1 MARVEGAGGALGK
14 HIDGDG
20 KRPETAAPRVLV
32 GADGVEEK
40 LKPVVLLDDEGEEI
54 DLAAA
59 KTRTAEA
66 QKYMQKCRRKKTR
79 GRQPM
84 GGSTWVFA
92 GPPRY
97 DSEDAWSSAEVRSWA
112 ADCTKWVKKRSGKGS
127 RIAHCALHQ
136 DEAAP
141 HLHVTVIVADEQGR
155 LGWNRIRKNFG
166 VEGKTSG
173 VLLMS
178 GLQDN
183 FHAAVGSKHGLDRG
197 EVGSNREHAP
207 VDRARGLKIRVEEEK
222 NRTQQVTHQVKVEA
236 GQAIAGVME
245 RADVDAAKRYRER
258 LDKAREDAA
267 AAKSETVTARRE
279 AATAEKW
286 AVTARR
292 NAKAALEAAATAGE
306 RAGTAESRVGKLET
320 SLAVLTVSA
329 TKVVGE
335 RDGLKLELEGVPEKI
350 AELKQ
355 VLAGVPEKIADAV
368 KQRDREWQPFLKEK
382 VKAVVGERDGLK
394 LELEGVP
401 KKITDAV
408 EQRNRE
414 WRPHL
419 KKKVAEA
426 VKAVVGERDGLKLE
440 LEGVPKKI
448 TDAVEQRDREWQP
461 TLREAEQRATTAE
474 GAVVAIDVVVE
485 EMRNEL
491 EGVGKDRDRAQK
503 DLKRVETERDDAKAG
518 REQEG
523 LNFDAMVGVVREL
536 GVDRGDFDAAARRA
550 GLNDDE
556 AQFLRSKVGPGRGQE
571 R

>member
-59 KTRTAEA
+59 KTRTTEA

-112 ADCTKWVKKRSGKGS
+112 ADCTKWAKKRSGKGS

-207 VDRARGLKIRVEEEK
+207 VDRALGLKIRVEEER
-222 NRTQQVTHQVKVEA
+222 NRTHQAKVRA
-236 GQAIAGVME
+236 GQTIAGVLE
-245 RADVDAAKRYRER
+245 HAEDDAAKRYKERVEKAQREAKEAD
-258 LDKAREDAA
+258 LAVTAARRGETAANERARTEATEANTARTARTVADERAARATTDVTAANEAA
-267 AAKSETVTARRE
+267 AAARTETTTARQQ
-279 AATAEKW
+279 AATAEGRVVEL
-286 AVTARR
+286 AQTLRTVA
-292 NAKAALEAAATAGE
+292 
-306 RAGTAESRVGKLET
+306 AGTEQIVKD
-320 SLAVLTVSA
+320 
-329 TKVVGE
+329 
-335 RDGLKLELEGVPEKI
+335 RDQFK
-350 AELKQ
+350 
-355 VLAGVPEKIADAV
+355 
-368 KQRDREWQPFLKEK
+368 
-382 VKAVVGERDGLK
+382 
-394 LELEGVP
+394 
-401 KKITDAV
+401 
-408 EQRNRE
+408 
-414 WRPHL
+414 
-419 KKKVAEA
+419 
-426 VKAVVGERDGLKLE
+426 
-440 LEGVPKKI
+440 
-448 TDAVEQRDREWQP
+448 
-461 TLREAEQRATTAE
+461 
-474 GAVVAIDVVVE
+474 
-485 EMRNEL
+485 
-491 EGVGKDRDRAQK
+491 KDRDRRVVELAQTLRTVAAGTEQIVK
-503 DLKRVETERDDAKAG
+503 DRDQFKKDRDRFKGELDQVPAKVEKAVKDRDAQWRPILEEKVSEAKQGRDDELQTAVSAAGINETVMEEMRTDRDYAQTALETMQRDTKVVVAGLKEELDQVPAKVEKAVKD
-518 REQEG
+518 R
-523 LNFDAMVGVVREL
+523 DAQWRPFLEEKVSEVKQGMTRVVREL
-536 GVDRGDFDAAARRA
+536 RPDRRDLDGAARRA
-550 GLNDDE
+550 GLEDE
-556 AQFLRSKVGPGRGQE
+556 EIKSLTEEVERGRGGMV

>member
-1 MARVEGAGGALGK
+1 MERVEGAGGALGK

-97 DSEDAWSSAEVRSWA
+97 DSEDAWSSTEVRSWA
-112 ADCTKWVKKRSGKGS
+112 ADCTKWLKKRSGKGS

-166 VEGKTSG
+166 VEGKASG
-173 VLLMS
+173 LLLMS

-207 VDRARGLKIRVEEEK
+207 VDRALGLKIRVEEEK
-222 NRTQQVTHQVKVEA
+222 NRSHEA
-236 GQAIAGVME
+236 RVLAGRRIAGAME
-245 RADVDAAKRYRER
+245 REEAVGSRET
-258 LDKAREDAA
+258 A
-267 AAKSETVTARRE
+267 VARRE
-279 AATAEKW
+279 SALKRRHKEAQGRETAVGGRETAVEARERQADDLVRRVKNAELGLHFEKTDRLTVERDCET
-286 AVTARR
+286 AQRERNEARR
-292 NAKAALEAAATAGE
+292 KLDGAEDPWQGGGRDRGAGRTRNRELQEWLPTHDKEVEARLRGQE
-306 RAGTAESRVGKLET
+306 EQK
-320 SLAVLTVSA
+320 SLAGVADTDENWTLAGVADEQRRRKAQTAAEEVLKRSGRA
-329 TKVVGE
+329 AVGE
-335 RDGLKLELEGVPEKI
+335 REELQKDRNAAQRGRDQARRDLETRTTERNGARTKRDEAELDRDDWVDRFVKVVRDLNPGRAELE
-350 AELKQ
+350 
-355 VLAGVPEKIADAV
+355 
-368 KQRDREWQPFLKEK
+368 
-382 VKAVVGERDGLK
+382 
-394 LELEGVP
+394 
-401 KKITDAV
+401 
-408 EQRNRE
+408 
-414 WRPHL
+414 
-419 KKKVAEA
+419 
-426 VKAVVGERDGLKLE
+426 
-440 LEGVPKKI
+440 
-448 TDAVEQRDREWQP
+448 
-461 TLREAEQRATTAE
+461 RA
-474 GAVVAIDVVVE
+474 
-485 EMRNEL
+485 
-491 EGVGKDRDRAQK
+491 
-503 DLKRVETERDDAKAG
+503 AG
-518 REQEG
+518 RGGIKKEWLVQE
-523 LNFDAMVGVVREL
+523 VER
-536 GVDRGDFDAAARRA
+536 
-550 GLNDDE
+550 
-556 AQFLRSKVGPGRGQE
+556 GRGGMD

>member
-59 KTRTAEA
+59 KTRTTEA

-112 ADCTKWVKKRSGKGS
+112 ADCTKWAKKRSGKGS

-207 VDRARGLKIRVEEEK
+207 VDRALGLKIRVEEER
-222 NRTQQVTHQVKVEA
+222 NRTHQAKVRA
-236 GQAIAGVME
+236 GQTIAGVLE
-245 RADVDAAKRYRER
+245 HAEDDAAKRYKERVEKAQREAKEAD
-258 LDKAREDAA
+258 LAVTAARRGETAANERARTEATEANTARTARTVADERAARATTDVTAANEAA
-267 AAKSETVTARRE
+267 AAARTETTTARQQ
-279 AATAEKW
+279 AATAEGRVVEL
-286 AVTARR
+286 AQTLRTVA
-292 NAKAALEAAATAGE
+292 
-306 RAGTAESRVGKLET
+306 AGTEQIVKD
-320 SLAVLTVSA
+320 
-329 TKVVGE
+329 
-335 RDGLKLELEGVPEKI
+335 RDQFK
-350 AELKQ
+350 
-355 VLAGVPEKIADAV
+355 
-368 KQRDREWQPFLKEK
+368 
-382 VKAVVGERDGLK
+382 
-394 LELEGVP
+394 
-401 KKITDAV
+401 
-408 EQRNRE
+408 
-414 WRPHL
+414 
-419 KKKVAEA
+419 
-426 VKAVVGERDGLKLE
+426 
-440 LEGVPKKI
+440 
-448 TDAVEQRDREWQP
+448 
-461 TLREAEQRATTAE
+461 
-474 GAVVAIDVVVE
+474 
-485 EMRNEL
+485 
-491 EGVGKDRDRAQK
+491 KDRDRRVVELAQTLRTVAAGTEQIVK
-503 DLKRVETERDDAKAG
+503 DRDQFKKDRDRFKGELDQVPAKVEKAVKDRDAQWRPILEEKVSEAKQGRDDELQTAVSAAGINETVMEEMRTDRDYAQTALETMQRDTKVVVAGLKEELDQVPAKVEKAVKD
-518 REQEG
+518 R
-523 LNFDAMVGVVREL
+523 DAQWRPILEEKVSEVKQWMTRVVREL
-536 GVDRGDFDAAARRA
+536 RPDRRDLDGAARRA
-550 GLNDDE
+550 GLEDE
-556 AQFLRSKVGPGRGQE
+556 EIKSLTEEVERGRGGMV

>member
-59 KTRTAEA
+59 KTRTTEA

-112 ADCTKWVKKRSGKGS
+112 VDCTKWAKKRSGKGS

-207 VDRARGLKIRVEEEK
+207 VDRALGLKIRVEEER
-222 NRTQQVTHQVKVEA
+222 NRTHQAKVRA
-236 GQAIAGVME
+236 GQTIAGVLE
-245 RADVDAAKRYRER
+245 HAEDDAAKRYKERVEKAQREAKEAD
-258 LDKAREDAA
+258 LAVTAARRGETAANERARTEATEARTARTARTVADERAARATTDVTAANEAA
-267 AAKSETVTARRE
+267 AAARTETTTARQQ
-279 AATAEKW
+279 AATAEGRVVEL
-286 AVTARR
+286 AQTLRTVA
-292 NAKAALEAAATAGE
+292 
-306 RAGTAESRVGKLET
+306 AGTEQIVKD
-320 SLAVLTVSA
+320 
-329 TKVVGE
+329 
-335 RDGLKLELEGVPEKI
+335 RDQFK
-350 AELKQ
+350 
-355 VLAGVPEKIADAV
+355 
-368 KQRDREWQPFLKEK
+368 
-382 VKAVVGERDGLK
+382 
-394 LELEGVP
+394 
-401 KKITDAV
+401 
-408 EQRNRE
+408 
-414 WRPHL
+414 
-419 KKKVAEA
+419 
-426 VKAVVGERDGLKLE
+426 
-440 LEGVPKKI
+440 
-448 TDAVEQRDREWQP
+448 
-461 TLREAEQRATTAE
+461 
-474 GAVVAIDVVVE
+474 
-485 EMRNEL
+485 
-491 EGVGKDRDRAQK
+491 KDRDRFKGELDQVPAKVEKAVKDRDAQWRPFLEEK
-503 DLKRVETERDDAKAG
+503 VSEAKQGRDDELQTAVSAAGINETVMEEMRTDRDYAQTALETMQRDTKVVVAGLKEELDQVPAKVEKAVKD
-518 REQEG
+518 R
-523 LNFDAMVGVVREL
+523 DAQWRPFLEEKVSEVKQGMTRVVREL
-536 GVDRGDFDAAARRA
+536 RPDRRDLDGAARRA
-550 GLNDDE
+550 GLEDE
-556 AQFLRSKVGPGRGQE
+556 EIKSLTEEVERGRGGMV

>member
-1 MARVEGAGGALGK
+1 MERVEGAGGALGK

-97 DSEDAWSSAEVRSWA
+97 DSEDAWSSTEVRSWA
-112 ADCTKWVKKRSGKGS
+112 ADCTKWLKKRSGKGS

-166 VEGKTSG
+166 VEGKASG
-173 VLLMS
+173 LLLMS

-207 VDRARGLKIRVEEEK
+207 VDRALGLKIRVEEEK
-222 NRTQQVTHQVKVEA
+222 NRSHEA
-236 GQAIAGVME
+236 RVLAGRRIAGAME
-245 RADVDAAKRYRER
+245 REEAVGSRET
-258 LDKAREDAA
+258 A
-267 AAKSETVTARRE
+267 VARRE
-279 AATAEKW
+279 SALKRRHKEAQGRETAVGGRETAVEARERQADDLVRRVKNAELGLHFEKTDRLTVERDCET
-286 AVTARR
+286 AQRERNEARR
-292 NAKAALEAAATAGE
+292 KLDGAEDRGKVAGVIEGRDERNRELQEWLPTHDKEVEARLRGQEEQNSLAGVADTDENWTLAGVADEQRRRKAQTAAKEVLKREAA
-306 RAGTAESRVGKLET
+306 
-320 SLAVLTVSA
+320 
-329 TKVVGE
+329 VGE
-335 RDGLKLELEGVPEKI
+335 REELQKDLN
-350 AELKQ
+350 A
-355 VLAGVPEKIADAV
+355 A
-368 KQRDREWQPFLKEK
+368 QRDRDQAWRDLETRTTERNGARTKRDEALGAAG
-382 VKAVVGERDGLK
+382 KAELDRDGWVDRFVKVVRDLNPGRA
-394 LELEGVP
+394 ELE
-401 KKITDAV
+401 
-408 EQRNRE
+408 
-414 WRPHL
+414 
-419 KKKVAEA
+419 
-426 VKAVVGERDGLKLE
+426 
-440 LEGVPKKI
+440 
-448 TDAVEQRDREWQP
+448 
-461 TLREAEQRATTAE
+461 RA
-474 GAVVAIDVVVE
+474 
-485 EMRNEL
+485 
-491 EGVGKDRDRAQK
+491 
-503 DLKRVETERDDAKAG
+503 AG
-518 REQEG
+518 RGGIKKEWLVQE
-523 LNFDAMVGVVREL
+523 VER
-536 GVDRGDFDAAARRA
+536 
-550 GLNDDE
+550 
-556 AQFLRSKVGPGRGQE
+556 GRGGMD